1 MDELED
7 EFIDTF
13 ISELGIYLSINDEV
27 ETSRLRIDNNTLD
40 ILDKVASQL

>member
-13 ISELGIYLSINDEV
+13 VSELGIYLSINDDV
-27 ETSRLRIDNNTLD
+27 ETAQLRIDNNTLD